1 MPLIDQRILIDAPA
15 EAVWEVLSDPTML
28 PRWHAGCTGISV
40 LTTLPTG
47 VGARWRCSPPRG
59 KDVILQ
65 VTAWVDGLG
74 YEYSMVEGGAYR
86 SYQARFRLQPGPD
99 GTSVQWTLTY
109 QPRGLFGALRDRF
122 RGRRA
127 QAAAMAASLRRLKHE
142 VDLRGVRM
150 AEEMR
155 ARFLIQERL
164 SVDERAQYSPRH
176 ARPVESE
183 IAVGPLPASEAE
195 AEAVPDAAPV
205 DPSAPSFVNEIAA
218 EDPQVLETA
227 EADTR
232 PKPPPGLHDA
242 IEAAAVA
249 PAPEDEAAQFGRP
262 EEEPRPDSLDEL
274 PLSERL
280 TPPEGTPI
288 ITPEMRSVG
297 SEDITDDRIPAAQ
310 PPEGW
315 PNVAAPTSEPPLPP
329 PPDEALQPPPAP
341 PAPLD
346 PTKTPPHGIPAVGGR
361 RSDLPK
367 TGPLR
372 RTPPMGVQP
381 VTSMDADQDALP
393 EGTVL
398 RRDNPQIVREVR
410 DDDRLRR
417 NLPPPTPKYDTGEI
431 TIWEAFGIQRPSEV
445 DSAALDELIETVQR
459 RERAALWLESRYA
472 KRPAHVRFT
481 DTALGLRVRLALD
494 RAPVRISHVSPESG
508 KPGA

>member
-1 MPLIDQRILIDAPA
+1 M
-15 EAVWEVLSDPTML
+15 
-28 PRWHAGCTGISV
+28 
-40 LTTLPTG
+40 
-47 VGARWRCSPPRG
+47 
-59 KDVILQ
+59 
-65 VTAWVDGLG
+65 
-74 YEYSMVEGGAYR
+74 
-86 SYQARFRLQPGPD
+86 
-99 GTSVQWTLTY
+99 
-109 QPRGLFGALRDRF
+109 
-122 RGRRA
+122 
-127 QAAAMAASLRRLKHE
+127 
-142 VDLRGVRM
+142 
-150 AEEMR
+150 
-155 ARFLIQERL
+155 
-164 SVDERAQYSPRH
+164 
-176 ARPVESE
+176 
-183 IAVGPLPASEAE
+183 
-195 AEAVPDAAPV
+195 
-205 DPSAPSFVNEIAA
+205 
-218 EDPQVLETA
+218 
-227 EADTR
+227 
-232 PKPPPGLHDA
+232 
-242 IEAAAVA
+242 A

-393 EGTVL
+393 EAPCCGGQPAV
-398 RRDNPQIVREVR
+398 VREVP

-417 NLPPPTPKYDTGEI
+417 NLPPPPSTTQADHDLG
-431 TIWEAFGIQRPSEV
+431 AFR
-445 DSAALDELIETVQR
+445 DQR
-459 RERAALWLESRYA
+459 RGGFGGAGPGDRDGPTTGTGLWLESRYA
-472 KRPAHVRFT
+472 SVQRRPVHQ
-481 DTALGLRVRLALD
+481 TALRLRVRLAGP
-494 RAPVRISHVSPESG
+494 RPVRISHVSPESG